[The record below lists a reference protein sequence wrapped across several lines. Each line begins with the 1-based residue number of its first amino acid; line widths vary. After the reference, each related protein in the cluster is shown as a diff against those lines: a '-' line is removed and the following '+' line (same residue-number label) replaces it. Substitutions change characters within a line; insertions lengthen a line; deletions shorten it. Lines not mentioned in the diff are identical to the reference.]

1 MNQRKTTSAKR
12 TLAVTGFIAFM
23 LGLVIAILAGL
34 LAPDNPYII
43 MILVLLGVLIGFLN
57 ITTKEILPLLLATIA
72 LVVVGDVFS
81 PIKMLGIGSILD
93 NMLRLLAT
101 LMAPAAV
108 IAAVKALVTI
118 GFPKDE

>member
-1 MNQRKTTSAKR
+1 MSQEPTTTPMRRA
-12 TLAVTGFIAFM
+12 LAMTGFIAFL

-34 LAPDNPYII
+34 LAPENPII
-43 MILVLLGVLIGFLN
+43 ILILVLLGILIGSLN
-57 ITTKEILPLLLATIA
+57 ITTREILPLLLATIA

-108 IAAVKALVTI
+108 IAAIKALVAI
-118 GFPKDE
+118 GFPK